1 MKLTFLGAA
10 HEVTGSCTLLT
21 ANGRNYL
28 IDCGMEQGR
37 DIYENQPL
45 PMAPGEL
52 DGILLTHAH
61 IDHSGRIPLMVKQ
74 GYGGPIYA
82 TNITARL
89 CDIMLRDSGHI
100 QEFEAE
106 WRNRKAQRSGAAM
119 YEPLYTVQDAINA
132 MGQFQGCNYGEVVQI
147 GPGLKARFT
156 DVGHLLG
163 SASIELWVEEDGK
176 TTKLVFSGDI
186 GNLNQPLLKD
196 PIYLKEADFVVMEST
211 YGDRL
216 HGEKPDYVAE
226 LTEIL
231 QETFDKGGNLVIPS
245 FAVGRTQEMLYFL
258 RQIKAEGRLKGH
270 NGFKVYV
277 DSPLAVEATSI
288 FDASSEECF
297 DKEAMAL
304 VQQGIN
310 PIRFP
315 GLVTTTTSDESR
327 AINFNNEPKVIL
339 SASGMCDAG
348 RIRHHLKHNL
358 WRPECTVLFVGY
370 QSGGTLGRALVEGA
384 KEVKLFG
391 EPIEVRASIRVLSGI
406 SGHADQAGLET
417 WVNSFEPKPKK
428 VFVIHGEDSVTEI
441 FSARLQGLYGLDAQ
455 APYNGA
461 IYDLAEGRW
470 LYEGNKARLQPAAA
484 QGVQAR
490 KVSGAYQ
497 RLQAA
502 CQRLAAV
509 IADNEGGANK
519 DLARFA
525 DQIIA
530 LCDKWDR

>member
-216 HGEKPDYVAE
+216 HDEKPDYVAE

-327 AINFNNEPKVIL
+327 AIT
-339 SASGMCDAG
+339 G
-348 RIRHHLKHNL
+348 
-358 WRPECTVLFVGY
+358 
-370 QSGGTLGRALVEGA
+370 QALVTD
-384 KEVKLFG
+384 FG
-391 EPIEVRASIRVLSGI
+391 STL
-406 SGHADQAGLET
+406 
-417 WVNSFEPKPKK
+417 
-428 VFVIHGEDSVTEI
+428 
-441 FSARLQGLYGLDAQ
+441 
-455 APYNGA
+455 
-461 IYDLAEGRW
+461 
-470 LYEGNKARLQPAAA
+470 
-484 QGVQAR
+484 
-490 KVSGAYQ
+490 
-497 RLQAA
+497 
-502 CQRLAAV
+502 
-509 IADNEGGANK
+509 
-519 DLARFA
+519 
-525 DQIIA
+525 
-530 LCDKWDR
+530 

>member
-1 MKLTFLGAA
+1 
-10 HEVTGSCTLLT
+10 
-21 ANGRNYL
+21 
-28 IDCGMEQGR
+28 
-37 DIYENQPL
+37 
-45 PMAPGEL
+45 
-52 DGILLTHAH
+52 
-61 IDHSGRIPLMVKQ
+61 
-74 GYGGPIYA
+74 
-82 TNITARL
+82 
-89 CDIMLRDSGHI
+89 
-100 QEFEAE
+100 
-106 WRNRKAQRSGAAM
+106 M
-119 YEPLYTVQDAINA
+119 YEPLYTVRDAINA

-370 QSGGTLGRALVEGA
+370 QSGGTLGRGRGQGSQAVRRADRGA
-384 KEVKLFG
+384 GFHPGAQRHQRPRRPGRAGNLG
-391 EPIEVRASIRVLSGI
+391 EQL
-406 SGHADQAGLET
+406 
-417 WVNSFEPKPKK
+417 
-428 VFVIHGEDSVTEI
+428 
-441 FSARLQGLYGLDAQ
+441 
-455 APYNGA
+455 
-461 IYDLAEGRW
+461 
-470 LYEGNKARLQPAAA
+470 
-484 QGVQAR
+484 
-490 KVSGAYQ
+490 
-497 RLQAA
+497 
-502 CQRLAAV
+502 
-509 IADNEGGANK
+509 
-519 DLARFA
+519 
-525 DQIIA
+525 
-530 LCDKWDR
+530 